1 MRPNIRL
8 YLALAFLLAA
18 GTAAGGV
25 ELTPDA
31 VLIGADA
38 DALGRTMTRG
48 DLNGDGRDDF
58 FISGC
63 GP

>member
-1 MRPNIRL
+1 MSQPL
-8 YLALAFLLAA
+8 LVTLAFLLAVGA
-18 GTAAGGV
+18 GAGAT

-38 DALGRTMTRG
+38 DAIGRTMTRG
-48 DLNGDGRDDF
+48 DLNGDGREDF
-58 FISGC
+58 FVSGC